1 MNVMK
6 ADCGFDPHAMDAFKD
21 VTVDA
26 ISEVDGFSLKGYTN
40 MHVNLAAESSDVSIE
55 DFNDMQPGKVYMI
68 VASNGASTQN
78 QIIFPASSTLYN
90 GAITK
95 ADNMTIV
102 YKFITDGYSIYCSRA
117 IYT

>member
-26 ISEVDGFSLKGYTN
+26 ISDVEGFSLKGYTN

-55 DFNDMQPGKVYMI
+55 DFNDMQPGKEYMI
-68 VASNGASTQN
+68 IA
-78 QIIFPASSTLYN
+78 YN
-90 GAITK
+90 GTITK
-95 ADNMTIV
+95 ANNMTIV
-102 YKFITDGYSIYCSRA
+102 YKFFTDGHSIYCSRA
-117 IYT
+117 IYA

>member
-6 ADCGFDPHAMDAFKD
+6 ADCGFDPHAMDEFKD

-26 ISEVDGFSLKGYTN
+26 ISEVDGFSLKGHTN
-40 MHVNLAAESSDVSIE
+40 MHVNLAAESSDVSIK

-102 YKFITDGYSIYCSRA
+102 YKFFTDGYSIYCSRA
-117 IYT
+117 IYA